1 MLNLE
6 ERASSSDSPFFIFF
20 HFQFSIVLFYIC
32 QMTDALCEIEIDKKL
47 FAAIIQGDRN
57 AFGNLFQK
65 YYQVLCNYALT
76 YLDSTSEAE
85 DAVQDVFV
93 YVWNNREVIV
103 VGVSVKSY
111 LYTSVKHRA
120 LNVLKHQA
128 MERNHSRLL
137 VEFLEDLAREEY
149 SEEETMQ
156 LEKIRQ
162 ALQVL
167 PSQCRTVFM
176 MSSLE
181 GKKYKE
187 IAEELNISVNTV
199 KSHILKAYRTIREY
213 VGVSISSSFL
223 FFVTHKICSL
233 RVKTNGDEK

>member
-1 MLNLE
+1 MPNLE
-6 ERASSSDSPFFIFF
+6 ERASSRDSPFFILS

-223 FFVTHKICSL
+223 FFVNHKICSL